1 MSCFDRTNYLRATSF
16 SILAIRAVPVVTV
29 SKSSS
34 LLREGEEFTVT
45 CSIKDVS
52 SSVDSM
58 WIKENSQV
66 SEFVSFIFL
75 NISFSACG
83 GFSHFFKSLLI
94 VLGDGSAG
102 MSVRGGTAWECVQ
115 MHIFPFHNTIC
126 GCVHLLLVKSTSHF
140 VHLL

>member
-1 MSCFDRTNYLRATSF
+1 MSCFDRTNYLRATSLF
-16 SILAIRAVPVVTV
+16 ILAIRAVPVVTV

-66 SEFVSFIFL
+66 SELFPSFFSIYHSLHVGDFHIFL
-75 NISFSACG
+75 
-83 GFSHFFKSLLI
+83 K
-94 VLGDGSAG
+94 VY
-102 MSVRGGTAWECVQ
+102 
-115 MHIFPFHNTIC
+115 
-126 GCVHLLLVKSTSHF
+126 
-140 VHLL
+140 